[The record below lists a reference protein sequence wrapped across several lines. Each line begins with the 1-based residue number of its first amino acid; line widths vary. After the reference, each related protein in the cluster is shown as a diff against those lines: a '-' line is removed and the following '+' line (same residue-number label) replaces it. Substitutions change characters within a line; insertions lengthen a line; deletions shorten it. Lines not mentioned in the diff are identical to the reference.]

1 MSESITPSGTTR
13 TAFSVSTNDLEISG
27 DVTAGKFIGSGES
40 ITNLN
45 VDSINRGNA
54 LSKSYGGTN
63 NNSYIHQGIVFNNN
77 DDDKFETSEQ
87 IRWDNQANILYI
99 NGKNI
104 VQDSSNY
111 VKTTS
116 NILLNKIESKI
127 ENSSNVIILD
137 ILTHIQDTLKIDN
150 EKGIPIASD
159 ENPGIVKVGEG
170 LFMYSDGF
178 LSINPE
184 NIQNITPTV
193 IPSIKLQDLEQS
205 LVKSIYKKYI
215 FTYDPNLGT
224 TFDYD
229 ESIEGI
235 GIILPIWY
243 NFSEIVNISDDI
255 KYIKNKGNTT
265 ASSSVSS
272 SDNLILHGPAVL
284 KPDESKNLKYE
295 YTPLNNNYLD
305 LDGVD
310 GTYAEISDKCD
321 IQKIYNIGGLG
332 GYDVG
337 ITFAFWFKCSDPEKS
352 KSFMFL
358 HSDDLSHY
366 INIGIDDSNNLTFN
380 IFNSGTNEY
389 KVTQSQNLFD
399 GKWVHLC
406 WTING
411 NGKWLIYINN
421 VKENDITITRN
432 IDPKAIYIKK
442 YIGRSR
448 NYTNN
453 TLKCSI
459 SDFRIYNKVLNDIQI
474 KQLFNANKY
483 TEYVLTYHEQ
493 ENSIITDVIMIGGG
507 GGGNLDGGGG
517 AGKLIYINNAN
528 IFSGDYS
535 IKIGRGGAGNYTTQ
549 NNKSGNDTSFHTLI
563 AKGGGSHDYN
573 SGIGG
578 SGSGNGG
585 TITDRGTITDNSSY
599 PFLNTDDIY
608 LKGNDGYTSFGGGD
622 GAGSAG
628 LNING
633 GDGVYEINNA
643 DLIVN
648 FKDNFDLPTDNS
660 IGYYN
665 STNNQLYL
673 AGGGSSNINGGKGGL
688 GGGGDGST
696 TFDGSLMYHGIYG
709 SGGGGYSNVGASG
722 GDGIIILR
730 FIDLLIKSIKI
741 PDSVLDTSNYVS
753 QTSNLVSENL
763 NTAISDTRNYVLQ
776 TSNLISS
783 NLNTAISDTSN
794 YVLQTSNLV
803 SSNLNTAISDTS
815 NYVASLSAD
824 EITDGINNKFI
835 INGIYSND
843 LEVYG
848 DITASNLTIHGIT
861 STLNT
866 DVYVT
871 EQLDVQNSGFGVA
884 LKVEQNDNTSDIIN
898 LHNAT
903 KQVLNVN
910 NQGNVGIGTTFPEEK
925 LHVFGNILAT
935 GYIKSFFSDERL
947 KTDIELIPDPL
958 NIIEQLNGFY
968 YKPNKLAN
976 SFGIE
981 SNHRELGLSAQEV
994 NKVLPE
1000 IVDLA
1005 PLDMMHDEN
1014 NNIVSKSGENYL
1026 TLSYDKMIP
1035 VIIESIKKLNSE
1047 IKLLKE
1053 ENKLLKESIKKNS

>member
-27 DVTAGKFIGSGES
+27 DVTAGKFIGSGER
-40 ITNLN
+40 ITDLN

-77 DDDKFETSEQ
+77 SSIYNDDKFQTSSR

-321 IQKIYNIGGLG
+321 IQKIYNIDGLG
-332 GYDVG
+332 GNEVG

-389 KVTQSQNLFD
+389 KVTQYVNLFD

-432 IDPKAIYIKK
+432 IDPSAIYIKK

-448 NYTNN
+448 NDTNN

-507 GGGNLDGGGG
+507 GGGNLEGGGG

-549 NNKSGNDTSFHTLI
+549 NNTSGNDTSFHTLI

-608 LKGNDGYTSFGGGD
+608 LRGNNGYTSFGGGG

-741 PDSVLDTSNYVS
+741 PDSVLDTSNYVL
-753 QTSNLVSENL
+753 QTSNLVSAN
-763 NTAISDTRNYVLQ
+763 I
-776 TSNLISS
+776 
-783 NLNTAISDTSN
+783 NTAISDTSN
-794 YVLQTSNLV
+794 YVSSTSNLI
-803 SSNLNTAISDTS
+803 SANLNTAISNTS
-815 NYVASLSAD
+815 NYVLL
-824 EITDGINNKFI
+824 T
-835 INGIYSND
+835 
-843 LEVYG
+843 
-848 DITASNLTIHGIT
+848 SNLILAI
-861 STLNT
+861 SAQQQQINTLN
-866 DVYVT
+866 D
-871 EQLDVQNSGFGVA
+871 
-884 LKVEQNDNTSDIIN
+884 
-898 LHNAT
+898 
-903 KQVLNVN
+903 
-910 NQGNVGIGTTFPEEK
+910 
-925 LHVFGNILAT
+925 ILA
-935 GYIKSFFSDERL
+935 
-947 KTDIELIPDPL
+947 
-958 NIIEQLNGFY
+958 
-968 YKPNKLAN
+968 
-976 SFGIE
+976 
-981 SNHRELGLSAQEV
+981 
-994 NKVLPE
+994 
-1000 IVDLA
+1000 
-1005 PLDMMHDEN
+1005 N
-1014 NNIVSKSGENYL
+1014 NNIN
-1026 TLSYDKMIP
+1026 
-1035 VIIESIKKLNSE
+1035 
-1047 IKLLKE
+1047 
-1053 ENKLLKESIKKNS
+1053 

>member
-40 ITNLN
+40 ITDLN
-45 VDSINRGNA
+45 IDSINRGNA

-77 DDDKFETSEQ
+77 SSIYNDDKFQTSSR

-99 NGKNI
+99 NDKNI

-127 ENSSNVIILD
+127 ENSSNVIISD
-137 ILTHIQDTLKIDN
+137 ILTYIQDTLGIDN
-150 EKGIPIASD
+150 TNGISVASAKK
-159 ENPGIVKVGEG
+159 PGIVKVGEG
-170 LFMYSDGF
+170 LFMSSDGF

-193 IPSIKLQDLEQS
+193 IPSIELQDLEQS

-215 FTYDPNLGT
+215 FTYNPNLGT

-243 NFSEIVNISDDI
+243 NFSEIVNTSQIN
-255 KYIKNKGNTT
+255 NKGNTT
-265 ASSSVSS
+265 ASSSASS
-272 SDNLILHGPAVL
+272 SDNLILHSTAVL
-284 KPDESKNLKYE
+284 KPDDSKNLKYE
-295 YTPLNNNYLD
+295 YTPLNNYYLY

-321 IQKIYNIGGLG
+321 IQKIYNIGDLG
-332 GYDVG
+332 GYEVG
-337 ITFAFWFKCSDPEKS
+337 ITFAFWFKCSNPENS

-389 KVTQSQNLFD
+389 KVTQNVNLFD

-432 IDPKAIYIKK
+432 IDPNAIYIKK

-448 NYTNN
+448 NDTNN
-453 TLKCSI
+453 TLECSI

-474 KQLFNANKY
+474 NELFNANKY

-493 ENSIITDVIMIGGG
+493 ENSIITDIIMIGGG
-507 GGGNLDGGGG
+507 GGGNLEGGGG

-528 IFSGDYS
+528 IFSRDYS

-549 NNKSGNDTSFHTLI
+549 TNTSGNDTYFHTLV
-563 AKGGGSHDYN
+563 AKGGGSHDDN

-585 TITDRGTITDNSSY
+585 TITDNSSY
-599 PFLNTDDIY
+599 PFLNTNDIY
-608 LKGNDGYTSFGGGD
+608 LRGNNGYTNFGGGG
-622 GAGSAG
+622 GAGSEG
-628 LNING
+628 FDING

-643 DLIVN
+643 ELIVN

-673 AGGGSSNINGGKGGL
+673 AGGGSSNINGGKGGY

-696 TFDGSLMYHGIYG
+696 TFDESLIYYGING
-709 SGGGGYSNVGASG
+709 SGGGGFDNVGASG

-730 FIDLLIKSIKI
+730 FIDLLIESIKI

-753 QTSNLVSENL
+753 STSNLISANI
-763 NTAISDTRNYVLQ
+763 NTAISNTSNYVLQ
-776 TSNLISS
+776 TNNLVSD
-783 NLNTAISDTSN
+783 NLNKAISDTSN
-794 YVLQTSNLV
+794 YVLLTSNLILA
-803 SSNLNTAISDTS
+803 NLISAISEQQQQID
-815 NYVASLSAD
+815 
-824 EITDGINNKFI
+824 
-835 INGIYSND
+835 
-843 LEVYG
+843 
-848 DITASNLTIHGIT
+848 
-861 STLNT
+861 TLN
-866 DVYVT
+866 
-871 EQLDVQNSGFGVA
+871 
-884 LKVEQNDNTSDIIN
+884 DI
-898 LHNAT
+898 L
-903 KQVLNVN
+903 V
-910 NQGNVGIGTTFPEEK
+910 
-925 LHVFGNILAT
+925 
-935 GYIKSFFSDERL
+935 
-947 KTDIELIPDPL
+947 
-958 NIIEQLNGFY
+958 
-968 YKPNKLAN
+968 
-976 SFGIE
+976 
-981 SNHRELGLSAQEV
+981 
-994 NKVLPE
+994 
-1000 IVDLA
+1000 
-1005 PLDMMHDEN
+1005 N
-1014 NNIVSKSGENYL
+1014 NNIN
-1026 TLSYDKMIP
+1026 
-1035 VIIESIKKLNSE
+1035 
-1047 IKLLKE
+1047 
-1053 ENKLLKESIKKNS
+1053 